1 MADLHCARRI
11 TRIRPTISCRT
22 PVRRSEGDAIE
33 DVPIGRY
40 AITARYLVTG
50 QPLKLRHRTATAETA
65 QVTLDFEPAYP
76 GATAYRIPIAVA
88 L

>member
-1 MADLHCARRI
+1 MADLRYASHI
-11 TRIRPTISCRT
+11 TRIRPTTSCRT
-22 PVRRSEGDAIE
+22 PVRRSEGYAIE

-50 QPLKLRHRTATAETA
+50 QPMKLRHRTATAETA

-76 GATAYRIPIAVA
+76 GATAYRIPLGVA